1 MTDPALQSLIDAWL
15 RARPEWA
22 VAMPF
27 LHGNDRDVLAAL
39 ACLEQQWL
47 ESVYGIAESNVAVAK
62 LSWWLEELDAARRG
76 EPRHPLSKTLFAD
89 DRARAVE
96 VARWTA
102 PIEAG
107 LRLRD
112 VPPSADFA
120 AQMAL
125 TEPFHGGLA
134 ALENSIWFGPNA
146 PSARAERLATLTHLL
161 DLLGRLDPPPHA
173 GASALPMNL
182 LARHKLS
189 AGDLGNDSA
198 GRRAALHDQL
208 DAIAQAWHAAEDL
221 AGPLSIFR
229 SLSARADRA
238 QLRRAR
244 RASDPAAVLAAGVPA
259 AGSAAVFT
267 AWRAARRWR
276 GWINPQRAPT

>member
-1 MTDPALQSLIDAWL
+1 MSDPALQSLIDAWL
-15 RARPEWA
+15 RARPEWI

-39 ACLEQQWL
+39 ACLEQQWI
-47 ESVYGIAESNVAVAK
+47 ESVYGIGESAVAVAK
-62 LSWWLEELDAARRG
+62 LSWWLEELDVARRG
-76 EPRHPLSKTLFAD
+76 EARHPLSKTLFAD
-89 DRARAVE
+89 GRAQALD
-96 VARWTA
+96 AACWSA

-112 VPPSADFA
+112 APPSADFA

-125 TEPFHGGLA
+125 TEPFHAGLA
-134 ALENSIWFGPNA
+134 VLENGIWFGPDA
-146 PSARAERLATLTHLL
+146 PSARAQRHATLTHLL
-161 DLLGRLDPPPHA
+161 DLLGRLETPPHA

-182 LARHKLS
+182 LARHNLS
-189 AGDLGNDSA
+189 ASDLGKDSP

-208 DAIAQAWHAAEDL
+208 DAMAQAWQAGEEL
-221 AGPLSIFR
+221 PGPLSVFR

-238 QLRRAR
+238 QLRRAQ
-244 RASDPAAVLAAGVPA
+244 RASDPAAVLATGVPA
-259 AGSAAVFT
+259 AGSAAVFS

-276 GWINPQRAPT
+276 GWINRQRAPT